1 MSHPAEQQT
10 QARQSACQTGRHKA
24 PTGAPASTDVRVG
37 GEGTPSREVLAR
49 AAGRPTLGAT
59 VVALVVAAVALLLHY
74 TPSLYVR
81 TLPGSNGGSWLILDL
96 NREGLFLFLAP
107 IEVALLWPG
116 VEA

>member
-49 AAGRPTLGAT
+49 AAGRPTLGST
-59 VVALVVAAVALLLHY
+59 VVALVVAAVALVLHY

-81 TLPGSNGGSWLILDL
+81 TLWASGGAWVSLEI
-96 NREGLFLFLAP
+96 NHEGIFLFIAP
-107 IEVALLWPG
+107 VELALLWPG